1 MNIRVMLSHEYS
13 PIELAYC
20 YRCCRFC
27 PSHARSIIISVIIIN
42 APILLHAI
50 KSRNFQF
57 NFKISNSKL
66 FCRIFYRAFTSQSG
80 GWLSKTMP
88 MLTMLNQPNQTKS
101 TCTHTKR
108 FTIHLRVC
116 SVCVSYQSWVKTRQT
131 LCLRFIWYCKTEIC
145 LRMHACKLLIEWW
158 LCHNVKLHGK
168 YHTLSILMRCVWWW
182 QQQRWQKKGSIAKST
197 AIKAG

>member
-1 MNIRVMLSHEYS
+1 MNIVQLNWL
-13 PIELAYC
+13 IVIVVVG
-20 YRCCRFC
+20 

-88 MLTMLNQPNQTKS
+88 MLTMLNQPNQTKPNRHAHTQNDS
-101 TCTHTKR
+101 PFICVCVVCALAINRESKQDKHFVYASFDIAKPKFVCVCTHAN
-108 FTIHLRVC
+108 C
-116 SVCVSYQSWVKTRQT
+116 W
-131 LCLRFIWYCKTEIC
+131 
-145 LRMHACKLLIEWW
+145 
-158 LCHNVKLHGK
+158 
-168 YHTLSILMRCVWWW
+168 
-182 QQQRWQKKGSIAKST
+182 
-197 AIKAG
+197 